1 MKTLEQTLISKMIYV
16 IMQFKLIKLVL
27 KLNAAILKAEVD
39 KIDIDKLKTV
49 PIDLSKVSNVINN
62 DFVTKKL
69 CIISQLVKNI
79 YTIDVLKTKY
89 DIYEADLEK
98 KITDADKKSY

>member
-1 MKTLEQTLISKMIYV
+1 MKTLEQTLISKMIYL

>member
-1 MKTLEQTLISKMIYV
+1 MKTLEQTLISKMIYL
-16 IMQFKLIKLVL
+16 IMQYKLIKLVL

-62 DFVTKKL
+62 DFVTKN
-69 CIISQLVKNI
+69 CV
-79 YTIDVLKTKY
+79 
-89 DIYEADLEK
+89 
-98 KITDADKKSY
+98 

>member
-69 CIISQLVKNI
+69 CIIS
-79 YTIDVLKTKY
+79 
-89 DIYEADLEK
+89 
-98 KITDADKKSY
+98 

>member
-1 MKTLEQTLISKMIYV
+1 MKTLEQTLISKMIYL
-16 IMQFKLIKLVL
+16 IMQFKLIILVL

-62 DFVTKKL
+62 DFVTKN
-69 CIISQLVKNI
+69 CV
-79 YTIDVLKTKY
+79 
-89 DIYEADLEK
+89 
-98 KITDADKKSY
+98 

>member
-1 MKTLEQTLISKMIYV
+1 MKTLEQTLISKMIYL

-27 KLNAAILKAEVD
+27 KLNAAILKADVD

-62 DFVTKKL
+62 DFVTKN
-69 CIISQLVKNI
+69 CV
-79 YTIDVLKTKY
+79 
-89 DIYEADLEK
+89 
-98 KITDADKKSY
+98 

>member
-1 MKTLEQTLISKMIYV
+1 MKTLEQTLISKMIYL

-69 CIISQLVKNI
+69 CIIS
-79 YTIDVLKTKY
+79 
-89 DIYEADLEK
+89 
-98 KITDADKKSY
+98 

>member
-1 MKTLEQTLISKMIYV
+1 MIYL

-69 CIISQLVKNI
+69 CIIS
-79 YTIDVLKTKY
+79 
-89 DIYEADLEK
+89 
-98 KITDADKKSY
+98 

>member
-1 MKTLEQTLISKMIYV
+1 MLSK
-16 IMQFKLIKLVL
+16 
-27 KLNAAILKAEVD
+27 
-39 KIDIDKLKTV
+39 KTV
-49 PIDLSKVSNVINN
+49 YNILVAK
-62 DFVTKKL
+62 
-69 CIISQLVKNI
+69 VKNI

>member
-1 MKTLEQTLISKMIYV
+1 MKTLEQTLISKMIYL
-16 IMQFKLIKLVL
+16 IMQYKLIKLVL

>member
-1 MKTLEQTLISKMIYV
+1 MKTLEQTLISKMIYL
-16 IMQFKLIKLVL
+16 IIQFKLIKLVL

-69 CIISQLVKNI
+69 CIIS
-79 YTIDVLKTKY
+79 
-89 DIYEADLEK
+89 
-98 KITDADKKSY
+98 

>member
-1 MKTLEQTLISKMIYV
+1 MKTLEQTLISKMIYL

-49 PIDLSKVSNVINN
+49 PIDLSKVSNVVNN
-62 DFVTKKL
+62 DFVTKN
-69 CIISQLVKNI
+69 CV
-79 YTIDVLKTKY
+79 
-89 DIYEADLEK
+89 
-98 KITDADKKSY
+98 

>member
-1 MKTLEQTLISKMIYV
+1 MIYL

>member
-1 MKTLEQTLISKMIYV
+1 MKTLEQTLISKMIYL

-62 DFVTKKL
+62 DFVTKN
-69 CIISQLVKNI
+69 CV
-79 YTIDVLKTKY
+79 
-89 DIYEADLEK
+89 
-98 KITDADKKSY
+98 

>member
-1 MKTLEQTLISKMIYV
+1 MKTLEQTLISKMIYL

-89 DIYEADLEK
+89 DIYEANLEK

>member
-1 MKTLEQTLISKMIYV
+1 MKTLEQTLISKMIYL
-16 IMQFKLIKLVL
+16 IMQYKLIKLVL

-69 CIISQLVKNI
+69 CIIS
-79 YTIDVLKTKY
+79 
-89 DIYEADLEK
+89 
-98 KITDADKKSY
+98 

>member
-1 MKTLEQTLISKMIYV
+1 MIYL

-62 DFVTKKL
+62 DFVTKN
-69 CIISQLVKNI
+69 CV
-79 YTIDVLKTKY
+79 
-89 DIYEADLEK
+89 
-98 KITDADKKSY
+98 

>member
-49 PIDLSKVSNVINN
+49 PIDLSKVSNVVNN
-62 DFVTKKL
+62 DFVTKN
-69 CIISQLVKNI
+69 CV
-79 YTIDVLKTKY
+79 
-89 DIYEADLEK
+89 
-98 KITDADKKSY
+98 

>member
-27 KLNAAILKAEVD
+27 KLNAAILKVEVD

-62 DFVTKKL
+62 DFVTKN
-69 CIISQLVKNI
+69 CV
-79 YTIDVLKTKY
+79 
-89 DIYEADLEK
+89 
-98 KITDADKKSY
+98 